1 MTEVNKDMN
10 RTTKLIEVKLIIY
23 IHLLLYVA
31 SLSHSRGK
39 RLILSV
45 MNTVCLT
52 SELLVTGCS
61 HSSFTH
67 LSLVLY
73 VQYLYCRVRTE
84 ILIIIMKSSSLS
96 SS

>member
-23 IHLLLYVA
+23 IHLLLYAA

-45 MNTVCLT
+45 MNI
-52 SELLVTGCS
+52 
-61 HSSFTH
+61 
-67 LSLVLY
+67 LY
-73 VQYLYCRVRTE
+73 A
-84 ILIIIMKSSSLS
+84 
-96 SS
+96 